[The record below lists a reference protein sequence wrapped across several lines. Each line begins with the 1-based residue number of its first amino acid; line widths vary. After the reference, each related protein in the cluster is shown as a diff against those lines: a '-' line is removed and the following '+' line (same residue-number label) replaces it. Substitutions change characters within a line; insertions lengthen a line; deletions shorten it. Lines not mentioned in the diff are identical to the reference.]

1 MTSTGADE
9 IFSGGKG
16 GDTFVFDVPF
26 GHDRITDF
34 RAGSG
39 QHDVIETHAFTSF
52 DNLLEHTSQVGAD
65 TVIAYDPD
73 NTITLVNLQMSQLR
87 AADFDFV

>member
-1 MTSTGADE
+1 MRRLRS
-9 IFSGGKG
+9 SGVW
-16 GDTFVFDVPF
+16 FAA
-26 GHDRITDF
+26 R
-34 RAGSG
+34 RSAGSG

-73 NTITLVNLQMSQLR
+73 NTITLMNLQMSQLR